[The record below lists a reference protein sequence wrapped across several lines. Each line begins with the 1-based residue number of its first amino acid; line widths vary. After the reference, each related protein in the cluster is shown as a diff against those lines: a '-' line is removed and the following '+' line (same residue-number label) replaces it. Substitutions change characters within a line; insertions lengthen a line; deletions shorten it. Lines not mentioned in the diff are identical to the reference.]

1 MSRSEAIKRGLRP
14 CIVKVDKR
22 SEIKA
27 YFHKWVDYSKPVEAS
42 LLKGGAPAGVISFT
56 LAIVENAYT
65 GVVFE
70 CIPENI
76 TFLEDEI

>member
-22 SEIKA
+22 SEVKA
-27 YFHKWVDYSKPVEAS
+27 YFHKWVDYCKPVVVS
-42 LLKGGAPAGVISFT
+42 VSKDGSPVGVIST
-56 LAIVENAYT
+56 TYAIVENAYT
-65 GVVFE
+65 GAVFK
-70 CIPENI
+70 CDPENI